1 MKAKCVSAE
10 DGDITVTVG
19 KVYEVEEYDNL
30 DSFPYRIVD
39 DNGNLQWEHKDNFQL
54 LPDVPDAPKSEWMR
68 CDCDVF
74 VNMTTGLQVR
84 FVIAGERRVVYVF
97 SIHNPNFDKFQDASG
112 KFADSFAALVG
123 YDWPSAGKEM

>member
-1 MKAKCVSAE
+1 MKAKCVRRSE
-10 DGDITVTVG
+10 TSVDVTEGKIYDVVKHDIDD
-19 KVYEVEEYDNL
+19 KVCSYK
-30 DSFPYRIVD
+30 IKD
-39 DNGNLQWEHKDNFQL
+39 DNGTSMWINNAAIELI
-54 LPDVPDAPKSEWMR
+54 PDEPAPKSEWMR

-74 VNMTTGLQVR
+74 INMTTGLQVR

-123 YDWPSAGKEM
+123 YDWPSAGEEM